1 MVLFQVVIM
10 IMKTQE
16 KINWAN
22 RMEDISMPSSAFF
35 VKLNRPILLEDSL
48 QIDHNFKNNNVK
60 LNSDKGKERNISIV
74 FSKYLRNNFVPG
86 FYRELLRIQMQLINS
101 KSLSR
106 QLKI

>member
-1 MVLFQVVIM
+1 MRYEKNTDYFSNTVMVLFQVEIM

-48 QIDHNFKNNNVK
+48 QIDH
-60 LNSDKGKERNISIV
+60 
-74 FSKYLRNNFVPG
+74 SK
-86 FYRELLRIQMQLINS
+86 IIT
-101 KSLSR
+101 
-106 QLKI
+106 